1 MTESTNK
8 ETPVHYTIVN
18 LTLTGKYFYLRLT
31 LGEYTS
37 NWIVLDSEEI
47 TSFLKFASKHG
58 FIADKIA
65 F

>member
-1 MTESTNK
+1 MESTNK
-8 ETPVHYTIVN
+8 KNPVHYTVVS
-18 LTLTGKYFYLRLT
+18 LTGKHFYLRLT
-31 LGEYTS
+31 VGGHTS
-37 NWIVLDSEEI
+37 DQIILDSEEI

>member
-8 ETPVHYTIVN
+8 ETSIHYTVVN
-18 LTLTGKYFYLRLT
+18 LTGRHFYMQLT

-47 TSFLKFASKHG
+47 ASFLKFASKHG
-58 FIADKIA
+58 FITDKIA

>member
-1 MTESTNK
+1 MMESTNK
-8 ETPVHYTIVN
+8 ETQVHYTIVN
-18 LTLTGKYFYLRLT
+18 LTGKHFYLRLT

-47 TSFLKFASKHG
+47 ASFLKFASRHG

>member
-1 MTESTNK
+1 MESTNK
-8 ETPVHYTIVN
+8 ETPVHYTVVN
-18 LTLTGKYFYLRLT
+18 LTGKHFYLRLT